1 MIVMQMSFQLLKSA
15 TRLIRACCAAG
26 PFALGFMAEL
36 RADPFSTEWI
46 VGKKSAARL
55 IAAPDQEKGA
65 YRAGVQIRLDPGAL
79 TYWRFPGEVGAPP
92 EFSFEGSENLKD
104 VIVYYP
110 TPMRF
115 GDPGLEEF
123 GYRGAVTFPIDVKL
137 ADANRPGVLT
147 LSLKYAVCGGICL
160 PTSVETK
167 LVLPVKSV
175 DHAETAVTD
184 VEAVITAAKASVP
197 QRLSA
202 AERDAKVAI
211 VRDSAAGK
219 PTWRVK
225 LRETPQT
232 DGEKPNGDDGVTA
245 DIFVESTGGY
255 YFESKKGDRPNE
267 FLIVEVEAPDKAPT
281 AGEPAAEGGE
291 IPISIT
297 LAHPRQSYEFAAALD
312 ATPAPSTT
320 PQAAY
325 AEEDDAKKTIEGKRQ

>member
-36 RADPFSTEWI
+36 RADPFATEWI
-46 VGKKSAARL
+46 AGKKSAARL
-55 IAAPDQEKGA
+55 IAAPDLEKGA
-65 YRAGVQIRLDPGAL
+65 YSAGVQIRLDPGSL
-79 TYWRFPGEVGAPP
+79 TYWRSPGDVGAAP
-92 EFSFEGSENLKD
+92 EFNFDGSENLKD

-123 GYRGAVTFPIDVKL
+123 GYSGAVTFPIDVKL
-137 ADANRPGVLT
+137 ADAKRPGVLS

-160 PTSVETK
+160 PTSVQTK
-167 LVLPVKSV
+167 LVLPVK
-175 DHAETAVTD
+175 DHAETAVISD
-184 VEAVITAAKASVP
+184 AEAVIAAAKASVP
-197 QRLSA
+197 LRLSA

-211 VRDSAAGK
+211 VRDSSAGQ

-225 LRETPQT
+225 IRETPQT
-232 DGEKPNGDDGVTA
+232 DGEKPNGDDGATA
-245 DIFVESTGGY
+245 DLFVESTGGY

-267 FLIVEVEAPDKAPT
+267 FLIVEVGAPDKAPR
-281 AGEPAAEGGE
+281 AGERAVEGGE
-291 IPISIT
+291 IPITIT
-297 LAHPRQSYEFAAALD
+297 LAHPRQSYEFAAGLD
-312 ATPAPSTT
+312 ATPAPSMT

-325 AEEDDAKKTIEGKRQ
+325 AEENEAKKTIEGKRE